1 MMKKYHDIL
10 KSYKPLENLR
20 WITLSFL
27 LLGTLQLIAQENP
40 PIPIS
45 VEVSTA
51 QFLNFGTFTTGTSGG
66 NVSVD
71 YDGLRT
77 ATGDVVL
84 LNFGPTVSPALY
96 DVTAN
101 PGTIISIT
109 HPTTVMLSGSN
120 GGSIGLS
127 IDSYS
132 KGKDFLATA
141 NPPSTT
147 PVYIGG
153 TLSIGNLSANP
164 AGQYSGFVT
173 ITFIQQ

>member
-1 MMKKYHDIL
+1 MMKVFQTYISL
-10 KSYKPLENLR
+10 KTNK
-20 WITLSFL
+20 WFL
-27 LLGTLQLIAQENP
+27 LTFLLGITIPSVSQENP
-40 PIPIS
+40 PRPIA
-45 VEVSTA
+45 VEVSIA

-77 ATGDVVL
+77 GTGDIVL

-96 DVTAN
+96 DITAN
-101 PGTIISIT
+101 PGTIINIT
-109 HPTTVMLSGSN
+109 HPTTVMLAGSN
-120 GGSIGLS
+120 GGSISLS

-132 KGKDFLATA
+132 TGKDFLATA
-141 NPPSTT
+141 NPPSKT

-153 TLSIGNLSANP
+153 TLSIGNPSANP